1 VTRLSA
7 VPRLCRTVA
16 IGCCLMLVASGCA
29 WQGLNSLPMPGTVSG
44 GRGNTTVHVEMADVG
59 SLESNSPVMIDDVV
73 VGSVGRITVRNW
85 HADLEVHVRE
95 GVTIPGN
102 ALATIGQTSLLGSS
116 HLQLNPPLGVAPDGR
131 LPSGATIAMNKSSTY
146 PSTEQTLSALSVVLN
161 SGGLGQIDE
170 IIKQFSAALGGRGND
185 VRDMISRLDNFVG
198 TLNDQ
203 MQNIVSTMKGLDQL
217 ADQVNSQSG
226 LVDEVLKKLPPALN
240 VLVTERPNL
249 TTALD
254 RLRVFSDTTTGL
266 ITDTKSDLVAD
277 LTNLEPVI
285 RALADA
291 GPTLGKGLQEATVF
305 PFAQWVVDDAI
316 KGDYANLYTTMDLTT
331 TRLRSDLFAGTRW
344 GRYSQ
349 PLPDALMGN
358 PPPPVPFTEDPLAV
372 GVAPP
377 SDPAPPVDPAVPPP
391 PPPPG
396 GQEGGG

>member
-1 VTRLSA
+1 R
-7 VPRLCRTVA
+7 
-16 IGCCLMLVASGCA
+16 
-29 WQGLNSLPMPGTVSG
+29 GT
-44 GRGNTTVHVEMADVG
+44 D
-59 SLESNSPVMIDDVV
+59 I
-73 VGSVGRITVRNW
+73 
-85 HADLEVHVRE
+85 
-95 GVTIPGN
+95 
-102 ALATIGQTSLLGSS
+102 
-116 HLQLNPPLGVAPDGR
+116 
-131 LPSGATIAMNKSSTY
+131 
-146 PSTEQTLSALSVVLN
+146 
-161 SGGLGQIDE
+161 
-170 IIKQFSAALGGRGND
+170 
-185 VRDMISRLDNFVG
+185 RDMISRLDNFVG

-226 LVDEVLKKLPPALN
+226 LVDEVLKKLPPALS

-266 ITDTKSDLVAD
+266 ITDTKTDLVAD
-277 LTNLEPVI
+277 LTNLEPVV

-316 KGDYANLYTTMDLTT
+316 RGDYANLYTTMDLTT

-358 PPPPVPFTEDPLAV
+358 PPPPLPFTEDPLAV
-372 GVAPP
+372 GITPP
-377 SDPAPPVDPAVPPP
+377 PAAAPPVDPAVPPP
-391 PPPPG
+391 PPQG
-396 GQEGGG
+396 AQEGSG

>member
-1 VTRLSA
+1 VTGVALSCQLRRAAA
-7 VPRLCRTVA
+7 V
-16 IGCCLMLVASGCA
+16 GCSLVFLTSGCA
-29 WQGLNSLPMPGTVSG
+29 WHGLNSLPMPGAVSG
-44 GRGNTTVHVEMADVG
+44 GGGNTTVHVEMADVG

-73 VGSVGRITVRNW
+73 VGSVGRMVVRNW

-95 GVTIPGN
+95 GVAIPAN

-116 HLQLNPPLGVAPDGR
+116 HLQLNPPIGVAPQGQ
-131 LPSGATIAMNKSSTY
+131 LPADATIAMNKSSTY
-146 PSTEQTLSALSVVLN
+146 PSTEQTLSALSIVLN

-170 IIKQFSAALGGRGND
+170 IIKQFSAALGGRGTD

-203 MQNIVSTMKGLDQL
+203 MQNIVATMDGLDQL
-217 ADQVNSQSG
+217 AKQVNDQSG
-226 LVDEVLKKLPPALN
+226 LIDEVLHKLPPALD
-240 VLVTERPNL
+240 VLVAERPNL

-254 RLRVFSDTTTGL
+254 RLRVFSDTTTRL
-266 ITDTKSDLVAD
+266 VTDSKADLVAD
-277 LTNLEPVI
+277 LTNLDPVI

-331 TRLRSDLFAGTRW
+331 TRLRSDMLAGTRW

-358 PPPPVPFTEDPLAV
+358 PPPAVPFTEDPLAV
-372 GVAPP
+372 GVTPPPAAAPP
-377 SDPAPPVDPAVPPP
+377 GDPAAPPLLGP
-391 PPPPG
+391 
-396 GQEGGG
+396 QEGGG

>member
-1 VTRLSA
+1 
-7 VPRLCRTVA
+7 
-16 IGCCLMLVASGCA
+16 MLVASGCA

-95 GVTIPGN
+95 GVIIPGN

-131 LPSGATIAMNKSSTY
+131 LQSGATIAMNKSSTY

-170 IIKQFSAALGGRGND
+170 IIKQFSAALGGRGTD
-185 VRDMISRLDNFVG
+185 IRDMISRLDNFVG

-226 LVDEVLKKLPPALN
+226 LVDEILKKLPPALS

-266 ITDTKSDLVAD
+266 ITDTKTDLVTD

-372 GVAPP
+372 GVALPP
-377 SDPAPPVDPAVPPP
+377 DPAPPVDPAVPPP
-391 PPPPG
+391 PPQG
-396 GQEGGG
+396 VQEGGG